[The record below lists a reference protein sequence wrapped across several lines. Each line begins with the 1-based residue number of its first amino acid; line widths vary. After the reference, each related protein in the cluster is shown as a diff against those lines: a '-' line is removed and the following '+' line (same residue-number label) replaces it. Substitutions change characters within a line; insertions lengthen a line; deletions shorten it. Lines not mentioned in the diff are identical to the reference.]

1 MMKMMLHF
9 FVIEVANN
17 GNTKQVASV
26 GICKR
31 IGNILK
37 TSAGALMLCL
47 DFV

>member
-1 MMKMMLHF
+1 MKMMLHF

-31 IGNILK
+31 IEILYPQF
-37 TSAGALMLCL
+37 L
-47 DFV
+47 F